1 MRLGSR
7 SYSEGHL
14 YRARFA
20 VPLDDHPLIVKLST
34 FMKLTARDLESL
46 EHIFEAEKPV
56 KKGKDLVVDGKEYRN
71 LGFVKD
77 GYALRYKLLRNGKRQ
92 ILNVLLPGDA
102 IGFPVS
108 FFERSTY
115 SVVALTELKLNICS
129 IDAYVGLCFERPQF
143 GLALSWLAVK
153 EAAIYAERIVDI
165 GRRTP
170 VERLIH
176 FLLELHSRLL
186 TVGLAEKNS
195 FRLPISQEVIADS
208 LGLSVPHLNR
218 VMQHLRKESLISN
231 NARVVEFFDIP
242 ALQTLAHYEPLVFAQ
257 IPLPMSG
264 RA

>member
-1 MRLGSR
+1 M
-7 SYSEGHL
+7 
-14 YRARFA
+14 
-20 VPLDDHPLIVKLST
+20 PLDDHPLIVKLSS
-34 FMKLTARDLESL
+34 FMKLSAKDLASL
-46 EHIFEAEKPV
+46 EQIFEAEKSV
-56 KKGKDLVVDGKEYRN
+56 KKGREIVVDGKEYRN
-71 LGFVKD
+71 LCFVKD

-92 ILNVLLPGDA
+92 ILNVLLPGDV

-115 SVVALTELKLNICS
+115 SVVALTEIKLNICT

-170 VERLIH
+170 VERLVH

-186 TVGLAEKNS
+186 TVGLAEMSS
-195 FRLPISQEVIADS
+195 FKLPITQEVIADA
-208 LGLSVPHLNR
+208 LGLSIPHLNR
-218 VMQHLRKESLISN
+218 VMQHLRKEKLISN
-231 NARVVEFFDIP
+231 SGRIVEFFDMP
-242 ALQTLAHYEPLVFAQ
+242 VLQTLAHYQPLVFAQ
-257 IPLPMSG
+257 ISLPGNG